1 MRKAIAVLAV
11 CLLGLLLG
19 PAIIFDLVTDYSYAA
34 EKYLGSRKP
43 TQARIHEAERKINKG
58 TEAVAE
64 LKVALRRMER
74 ERERIEGLLAR
85 APLPPAEMRQQHE
98 ALKTLTTEARRTGQ
112 RVEYNGRASTPDEME
127 TVLARQRT
135 ELEKYERYAQRI
147 EDIEEMKNRTQA
159 TIGQALDERE
169 TAKTELEYARSLTR
183 IAEATAVTKAP
194 FEARV
199 GEFREAE
206 EALEGIIALQEVRLG
221 TTERTSAFA
230 GEGRLVPA
238 GG

>member
-1 MRKAIAVLAV
+1 MRRAIAVLAV

-19 PAIIFDLVTDYSYAA
+19 PAIIFDLVTDYRHAA

-43 TQARIHEAERKINKG
+43 AQARIHEAERKINKG

-74 ERERIEGLLAR
+74 ERERLEGLLAR
-85 APLPPAEMRQQHE
+85 APLPPTEMRQQHE
-98 ALKTLTTEARRTGQ
+98 ALKTLTTDARRTGQ
-112 RVEYNGRASTPDEME
+112 RVEYNGRARTPDEME
-127 TVLARQRT
+127 IVLTRQRT
-135 ELEKYERYAQRI
+135 ELEKYERCAARI
-147 EDIEEMKNRTQA
+147 ADIGKMKTRTEA
-159 TIGQALDERE
+159 AIGQALDERE

-183 IAEATAVTKAP
+183 IAEATSVTRSP

-221 TTERTSAFA
+221 TTGRTSAFA